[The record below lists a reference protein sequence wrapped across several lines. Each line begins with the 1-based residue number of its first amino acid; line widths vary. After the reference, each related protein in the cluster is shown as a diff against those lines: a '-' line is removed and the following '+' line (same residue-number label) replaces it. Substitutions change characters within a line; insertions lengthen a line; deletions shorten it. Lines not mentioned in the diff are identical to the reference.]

1 MPAALKP
8 RLIIGG
14 LRDLKAH
21 PELEVP
27 GFHQGLTAFD
37 LHECLVVARTS
48 LCSFMDAGFQ
58 CWTVL
63 IYEYM
68 KACQCNHVLVRSNLR
83 CVRHFTPHDGYSH
96 LGCPHVDSF
105 PQVSTRF
112 ALPPLSK
119 IIFNALPVWARSCLI
134 DL

>member
-1 MPAALKP
+1 VPAALKP

-27 GFHQGLTAFD
+27 GFHQGALQ
-37 LHECLVVARTS
+37 HECLVVARTP

-68 KACQCNHVLVRSNLR
+68 KACHAIMS
-83 CVRHFTPHDGYSH
+83 
-96 LGCPHVDSF
+96 
-105 PQVSTRF
+105 
-112 ALPPLSK
+112 
-119 IIFNALPVWARSCLI
+119 W
-134 DL
+134 